1 MDAPRPSGARRA
13 LLIGLPVAA
22 LAAAAFLFVARDER
36 PAPDA
41 RPPSA
46 ESSAAPRPQRRE
58 EAPVVPPAAPP
69 AAATVSAAAQE
80 SEPAP
85 DTDPEGSIID
95 RMRAALTSN
104 PEEVLRLDD
113 EASRD
118 LGDSPRAAERG
129 MLRVRALVRLD
140 RIGQAR
146 SLAEDLIER
155 YPDDPSAKSAAA
167 YMGIHPRPRGP
178 SR

>member
-13 LLIGLPVAA
+13 LLFGLPVAA
-22 LAAAAFLFVARDER
+22 LAAAGFLFLGRDER
-36 PAPDA
+36 PAPKA
-41 RPPSA
+41 RPSSAEPSA
-46 ESSAAPRPQRRE
+46 DTRPQRRDE
-58 EAPVVPPAAPP
+58 SSVPPAPPP
-69 AAATVSAAAQE
+69 AAAPASAAAP
-80 SEPAP
+80 EPEAAPAAP
-85 DTDPEGSIID
+85 DPEARVID
-95 RMRAALTSN
+95 RMRAALASD

-113 EASRD
+113 AATRD

-129 MLRVRALVRLD
+129 LLRVRALVRLD
-140 RIGQAR
+140 RAGQAR
-146 SLAEDLIER
+146 SLAEELLER

>member
-22 LAAAAFLFVARDER
+22 LAAAAFFAMSRDER
-36 PAPDA
+36 PVPNA
-41 RPPSA
+41 RPSSA
-46 ESSAAPRPQRRE
+46 APSAAPRPQRRD
-58 EAPVVPPAAPP
+58 EAPVVPPAPPP
-69 AAATVSAAAQE
+69 AAATMSAAAPE

-85 DTDPEGSIID
+85 DTDPEASLID

-113 EASRD
+113 AAARD
-118 LGDSPRAAERG
+118 FGDSPRAAERG
-129 MLRVRALVRLD
+129 FLRVRALVRLD

-155 YPDDPSAKSAAA
+155 YPDDSSAKSAAA

-178 SR
+178 GR